1 MFFKLVLAHFLGDY
15 LFQSNWM
22 ASRKNKFWVLI
33 LHVSI
38 HFLLMMLL
46 AGSIRFVIWPQ
57 LIGLMLVHLFLDSL
71 KISLSKKWRSQRVPL
86 YFMDQV
92 VHLFTIWGTVK
103 VARIINPDLVLNQ
116 TQPWV
121 IIAIAYLVATY
132 VWFISERVIYQWD
145 KEYLINIDE
154 TKFPRMLARAGM
166 VSMFFFF
173 RGIARLSFAFFLN
186 LPYPTSTFRKRAFFS
201 DLAISLSA
209 IIFLFFTLG
218 IN

>member
-1 MFFKLVLAHFLGDY
+1 MFFTLVLAHFLGDY
-15 LFQSNWM
+15 LFQPNWM
-22 ASRKNKFWVLI
+22 AARKNKFWVLI

-38 HFLLMMLL
+38 HLLLMVLL
-46 AGSIRFVIWPQ
+46 VGSVRFQVWPQ
-57 LIGLMLVHLFLDSL
+57 LLMLMFVHLFLDWL
-71 KISLSKKWRSQRVPL
+71 KISLTNNWRSQRVPL
-86 YFMDQV
+86 YFIDQII
-92 VHLFTIWGTVK
+92 HLFTIWGTVI
-103 VARIINPDLVLNQ
+103 VARIMNPELELNQ

-121 IIAIAYLVATY
+121 IIAIAYLVVTY
-132 VWFISERVIYQWD
+132 VWFISERVIYQSD

-166 VSMFFFF
+166 VSMFFLI
-173 RGIARLSFAFFLN
+173 RGTTRLLLAFFLN
-186 LPYPTSTFRKRAFFS
+186 SPYPTSIYRKRAFFS